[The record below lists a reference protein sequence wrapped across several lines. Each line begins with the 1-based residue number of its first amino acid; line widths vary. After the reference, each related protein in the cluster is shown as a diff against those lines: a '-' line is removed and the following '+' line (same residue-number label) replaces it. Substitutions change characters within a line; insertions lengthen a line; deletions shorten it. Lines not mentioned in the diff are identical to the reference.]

1 MKTTSVTLDA
11 IRIDGGTQARAE
23 LNQMTVAEYADA
35 MAEGAKFPP
44 VVVFFDGVDNWLADG
59 FHRYFGAKKINARDI
74 EVDVRDG
81 TKRDAVLFSIGA
93 NASHGLRRTNA
104 DKRKA
109 VETLLADPEWAS
121 WSDNQIAKACGV
133 SHPFVGSVRASL
145 ETVSSEKTAERSYT
159 TKHGTTATMKTGNV
173 GRTKEKPEQTA
184 EKPQSPAPAAPSI
197 SSEDQELAD
206 AMGADP
212 VELLN
217 DLQRENEALLAQIKT
232 LTAEDTKAELHKMI
246 LQRDHAVR
254 EQEVAMDRAHKEQR
268 LHAQKHRALMRCGKA
283 VGEDDPTKIAATVEA
298 FVRSHGGVPLK
309 VVA

>member
-1 MKTTSVTLDA
+1 MKSLSLGK

-23 LNQMTVAEYADA
+23 LNQQTVSEYADA
-35 MAEGAKFPP
+35 MTEGAKFPP
-44 VVVFFDGVDNWLADG
+44 VVVFFDGVDHWLADG
-59 FHRYFGAKKINARDI
+59 FHRYFGAKKIDARDI
-74 EVDVRDG
+74 DADVREG
-81 TKRDAVLFSIGA
+81 TRRDAILFSLGA
-93 NASHGLRRTNA
+93 NDTHGLRRTNA
-104 DKRKA
+104 DKRKS
-109 VETLLADPEWAS
+109 VETLLADPEWAT
-121 WSDNQIAKACGV
+121 WSNVQVGKTCAV
-133 SHPFVGSVRASL
+133 SEGLVRSL
-145 ETVSSEKTAERSYT
+145 RKNEVTATERTYT
-159 TKHGTTATMKTGNV
+159 TKHGTAATMKTNKI
-173 GRTKEKPEQTA
+173 GRTKEKPEQIA
-184 EKPQSPAPAAPSI
+184 EKPQAPATQSLAA
-197 SSEDQELAD
+197 SEDQELAD

-298 FVRSHGGVPLK
+298 FVRAHGGMPFK

>member
-1 MKTTSVTLDA
+1 MAGAETGATPMSAQLIKYEAACRALAECKAIDEVKAWADKAAAMQAYGKMAKDKTLEVDA
-11 IRIDGGTQARAE
+11 AEIRIRAE
-23 LNQMTVAEYADA
+23 RRLGEMLSQQKAEGGLNTGVAGAAGPGRGNKNVVVADDRVSKAPKLADA
-35 MAEGAKFPP
+35 GISKDLSSRAQKLAAVPEAEFEEA
-44 VVVFFDGVDNWLADG
+44 L
-59 FHRYFGAKKINARDI
+59 
-74 EVDVRDG
+74 
-81 TKRDAVLFSIGA
+81 
-93 NASHGLRRTNA
+93 
-104 DKRKA
+104 
-109 VETLLADPEWAS
+109 
-121 WSDNQIAKACGV
+121 
-133 SHPFVGSVRASL
+133 
-145 ETVSSEKTAERSYT
+145 
-159 TKHGTTATMKTGNV
+159 
-173 GRTKEKPEQTA
+173 A
-184 EKPQSPAPAAPSI
+184 EKREIQQREGERVTARLLEKGEKHLKKQALAA
-197 SSEDQELAD
+197 SEDQELAD

-298 FVRSHGGVPLK
+298 FVRAHGGMPFK